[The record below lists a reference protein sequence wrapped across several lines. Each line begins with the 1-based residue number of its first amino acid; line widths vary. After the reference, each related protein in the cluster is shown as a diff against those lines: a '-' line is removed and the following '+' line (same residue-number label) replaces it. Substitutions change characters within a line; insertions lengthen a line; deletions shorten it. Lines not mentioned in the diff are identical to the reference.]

1 MRQNQETTPEAT
13 EQENLDALDEGF
25 ELGMDEEKQQ
35 DGKQNEPERQEQPEQ
50 LKETAAP
57 EVPFDQASQPEP
69 AAQPGPAS
77 EVPPQ
82 PAKPQ
87 PEEPKK
93 IEAVP
98 DNIREEFEELKNL
111 NPKAAELALE
121 DSPEGEALRKRM
133 ASYGA
138 EAAQDRAD
146 VVLDRREAEAEKE
159 RAQQSAVEAYNK
171 RYMETIR
178 QGNPEYFSL
187 INDPKRKAE
196 ASQYFSSI
204 NDWIQS
210 KPYKEAQPLLQIAQ
224 KGNANQVL
232 QLIEKFENEKGGR
245 KRADPTGALAVPGR
259 GAPMAPAGI
268 GDKDDLD
275 AGWNLNKD

>member
-1 MRQNQETTPEAT
+1 MSQNLDGTLDV
-13 EQENLDALDEGF
+13 QENFDALDEGF
-25 ELGMDEEKQQ
+25 DLGMEEER
-35 DGKQNEPERQEQPEQ
+35 DGKQTEPEGQERPEQ
-50 LKETAAP
+50 TEEKAEPEVPP
-57 EVPFDQASQPEP
+57 EVPFDQAGQPAP
-69 AAQPGPAS
+69 NAQPQAAN

-82 PAKPQ
+82 PAQPQ

-98 DNIREEFEELKNL
+98 ENIREEFEELKTL

-121 DSPEGEALRKRM
+121 DSPEGEAIRKRM
-133 ASYGA
+133 ASYGV
-138 EAAQDRAD
+138 EAAQDRAE
-146 VVLDRREAEAEKE
+146 VVLDRREAEVEKA

-196 ASQYFSSI
+196 ASQYFNSI
-204 NDWIQS
+204 SDWIQS

-224 KGNANQVL
+224 KGNADQVL
-232 QLIEKFENEKGGR
+232 QLIAKFESEKGGR

>member
-1 MRQNQETTPEAT
+1 MSQNQEATPEAR
-13 EQENLDALDEGF
+13 EQENFDALDEGF
-25 ELGMDEEKQQ
+25 DLGMDEDQ
-35 DGKQNEPERQEQPEQ
+35 DGKKAEPEGQEQPEQ
-50 LKETAAP
+50 PKEKAEP

-69 AAQPGPAS
+69 NAQPQPAN

-82 PAKPQ
+82 VPAQPQ

-93 IEAVP
+93 IEAIP
-98 DNIREEFEELKNL
+98 ENIRDEYEELKNL

-121 DSPEGEALRKRM
+121 DSPEGEAIRKRM

-138 EAAQDRAD
+138 EAAQDRAE
-146 VVLDRREAEAEKE
+146 VVLDRRDAEIEKA

-196 ASQYFSSI
+196 ASQYFDSI

-232 QLIEKFENEKGGR
+232 QLIEKFESEKGGR